1 MWRKQCG
8 GKLWEIRG
16 KVGGYFCSAIVVFVF
31 KLLFFCVVVVFLFV
45 EGRVC
50 TSSFFSPFYLIAYF
64 CLSSKG
70 LLFCVLV
77 SGFSFAR
84 SPSMFQTI

>member
-16 KVGGYFCSAIVVFVF
+16 KVGGYFCSA
-31 KLLFFCVVVVFLFV
+31 VVVFLFV

-50 TSSFFSPFYLIAYF
+50 TSSFFSPFYLSAYF